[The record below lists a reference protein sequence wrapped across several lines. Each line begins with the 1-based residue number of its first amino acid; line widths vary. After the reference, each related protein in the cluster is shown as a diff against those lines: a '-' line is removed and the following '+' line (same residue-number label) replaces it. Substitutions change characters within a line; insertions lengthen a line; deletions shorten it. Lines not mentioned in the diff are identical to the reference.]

1 MNIGFMITSNG
12 DILLMLHS
20 LPNCVPVASKSDAI
34 SHIGNGLNYKVRHS
48 PLHVAQMNQ
57 KH

>member
-1 MNIGFMITSNG
+1 MITSNG